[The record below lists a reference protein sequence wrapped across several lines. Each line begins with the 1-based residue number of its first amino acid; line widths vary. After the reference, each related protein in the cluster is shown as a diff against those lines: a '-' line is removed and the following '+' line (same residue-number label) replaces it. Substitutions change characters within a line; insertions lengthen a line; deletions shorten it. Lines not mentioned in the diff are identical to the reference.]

1 MSTRKPG
8 GHPARAAQAEDAREA
23 RRAKAAAMRQRELAK
38 ERSRRVLLIS
48 IAVVVV
54 LAVVAVVAVVIDRS
68 REDDVPLAAQVVP
81 PSAGARGA
89 GYVLPG
95 TPAAGAPRLDVW
107 LDYQCP
113 YCEQFETRAG
123 DAVVELASSGRAE
136 VVVHTLTFLD
146 GNLGNDSS
154 QRAAEAAAAADAQGR
169 FVEFNRTV
177 FANQPEQEGTG
188 YTDDQL
194 RRFAQD
200 AGITGDAL
208 EQWQA
213 AYDGHAYRDYVQSVA
228 DSMQENGVTGT
239 PTVTVTPAGG
249 QAQEVPTED
258 VLGSDPVAALQQA
271 VAAATTT
278 P

>member
-1 MSTRKPG
+1 MSTKKPG

-23 RRAKAAAMRQRELAK
+23 RRAKAAAMRRRELAK

-68 REDDVPLAAQVVP
+68 REDDVALAAQAVP
-81 PSAGARGA
+81 PSAGAQGA

-95 TPAAGAPRLDVW
+95 TPVDGAPTLDVW

-113 YCEQFETRAG
+113 VCKRFETAAG
-123 DAVVELASSGRAE
+123 DAVVELASSGQAR

-169 FVEFNRTV
+169 FVEFNAAT
-177 FANQPEQEGTG
+177 FAAQPDEGVG
-188 YTDDQL
+188 YTVADL
-194 RRFAQD
+194 RAIARTAGVPDLD
-200 AGITGDAL
+200 A
-208 EQWQA
+208 WQEA
-213 AYDGHAYRDYVQSVA
+213 VEGHAYRDYVNSVA
-228 DSMQENGVTGT
+228 DTMQDNGVTGT

-249 QAQEVPTED
+249 QKQEIPTEQL
-258 VLGSDPVAALQQA
+258 LGADPAGALQAA